1 MKKRPL
7 DLDKFQTER
16 SFFYFMFYQ
25 MVVMIMV
32 IKPSFGFN
40 MGLFC

>member
-1 MKKRPL
+1 MKKKPL
-7 DLDKFQTER
+7 GLELIQIKW
-16 SFFYFMFYQ
+16 FFYFMFYQ